1 MNLGSANP
9 TASPPV
15 PKPPSD
21 WSEAPN
27 SADSDAYS
35 PAPLPVAVLDEAERV
50 ACLRL
55 IRSENIGPVTFRDL
69 INHCGGAQAA
79 LDALPDLVGKSAKSR
94 TYKLCTQ
101 DAAERELEAARARG
115 ATPVFTIEPGYP
127 AALAATEN
135 PPPLLYVTGNAA
147 LLNKPIVAIVG
158 SRDCSAAGATVARN
172 FAADLG
178 ADGYV
183 IVSGLAR
190 GIDAAAHRA
199 ALRSG
204 TVAVHAGGPGIIYP
218 PEHRDLYAEIAA
230 CGCHV
235 TEQPPGYSPRARDF
249 PRRNRIISG
258 VALAVLVVE
267 AAQRSGTLT
276 TARFAAEQGRE
287 VFAVPGHT
295 LDPRADG
302 TNQLIRDGATLAR
315 TASDITAELGPITGR
330 APFKIAGVAESS
342 ARLELARSTGQSWT
356 GAVQLEPG
364 LAGLPGR
371 GTTASR
377 VLVALGPSPI
387 DIDALMRATA
397 LPIRD
402 IQIALIELDLAGR
415 IERHGAQMVSLRI
428 DGD

>member
-1 MNLGSANP
+1 MS
-9 TASPPV
+9 
-15 PKPPSD
+15 KPPSD
-21 WSEAPN
+21 GSDAPN

-35 PAPLPVAVLDEAERV
+35 PAPLPVAVLDEAERL

-94 TYKLCTQ
+94 TFKLCTQ
-101 DAAERELEAARARG
+101 DAAERELEAARTRG

-147 LLNKPIVAIVG
+147 LLNKPMVAIVG

-172 FAADLG
+172 FAGDLG
-178 ADGYV
+178 ANGYV

-190 GIDAAAHRA
+190 GID
-199 ALRSG
+199 
-204 TVAVHAGGPGIIYP
+204 
-218 PEHRDLYAEIAA
+218 AEIAA

-295 LDPRADG
+295 LDPRAEG

-315 TASDITAELGPITGR
+315 TAFDITSELGPIIGR
-330 APFKIAGVAESS
+330 TPFRIAGLSDRTVRVERRRVGTQRPGDDCDLDS
-342 ARLELARSTGQSWT
+342 APQGQPP
-356 GAVQLEPG
+356 PG
-364 LAGLPGR
+364 TVL
-371 GTTASR
+371 TR
-377 VLVALGPSPI
+377 VLAALGPSPV
-387 DIDALMRATA
+387 DIDALVRATD
-397 LPIRD
+397 LPSRAV
-402 IQIALIELDLAGR
+402 QIALIELDLAGR
-415 IERHGAQMVSLRI
+415 IDHHGAQLISLRP
-428 DGD
+428 DDT

>member
-1 MNLGSANP
+1 VS
-9 TASPPV
+9 
-15 PKPPSD
+15 KPPSD
-21 WSEAPN
+21 GSDAPN

-35 PAPLPVAVLDEAERV
+35 PAPLPVAVLDEAERL

-94 TYKLCTQ
+94 TFKLCTQ
-101 DAAERELEAARARG
+101 DAAERELEAARTRG

-147 LLNKPIVAIVG
+147 LLNKPMVAIVG

-172 FAADLG
+172 FAGDLG
-178 ADGYV
+178 ANGYV

-204 TVAVHAGGPGIIYP
+204 TVAVHAGGPGTIYP

-295 LDPRADG
+295 LDPRAEG

-315 TASDITAELGPITGR
+315 TAFDITSELGPIIGR
-330 APFKIAGVAESS
+330 TPFRIAGLSDRTVRVERRRVGTQRPGDDCDLDS
-342 ARLELARSTGQSWT
+342 APQGQPP
-356 GAVQLEPG
+356 PG
-364 LAGLPGR
+364 TVL
-371 GTTASR
+371 TR
-377 VLVALGPSPI
+377 VLAALGPSPV
-387 DIDALMRATA
+387 DIDALVRATD
-397 LPIRD
+397 LPSRAV
-402 IQIALIELDLAGR
+402 QIALIELDLAGR
-415 IERHGAQMVSLRI
+415 IDHHGAQLISLRP
-428 DGD
+428 DDT